1 MYSGYWQSETYF
13 EAAADELRKDFEFK
27 GELSV
32 QAKKIQEKIESV
44 NAVCVHIRRGD
55 YVLYELYNNSGMDY
69 FRNAADYIGK
79 THNAPHFFVFSD
91 DPEWCK
97 ENVEFDYDY
106 TIIDYETQNLKF
118 KEDLRLMA
126 TCKHFIMSASSF
138 SWWAVWLSHKKEN
151 TVIAPKIW
159 FFDNS
164 RDTTDLTSEDWVRL

>member
-1 MYSGYWQSETYF
+1 MSQFIKGVKLLGFKSYKEKTFRVEEWSLKKPTDKTMYSGYWQSETYF

-44 NAVCVHIRRGD
+44 NAVCVHIRRG
-55 YVLYELYNNSGMDY
+55 
-69 FRNAADYIGK
+69 
-79 THNAPHFFVFSD
+79 
-91 DPEWCK
+91 
-97 ENVEFDYDY
+97 
-106 TIIDYETQNLKF
+106 DYETQNLKF